1 MQTSVIK
8 KTLPLALL
16 LVTGSA
22 WAEWLK
28 VGSSTEDNF
37 YFDSSIIRVEGDKRK
52 VWELVDYKQRDKYGA
67 FSARMRNEY
76 DCKLEKVQIL
86 SATLHS
92 EPMAAGKTLSNEQYT
107 TRLVGRAASYL
118 CTDCFENSLRQV
130 TLAKIIRVIQVKGG
144 AGGKTVQNP
153 VPESVKSL

>member
-28 VGSSTEDNF
+28 VGSSTEDTF

-76 DCKLEKVQIL
+76 DCKLEKFKFCPQLCIRSRWL
-86 SATLHS
+86 QGRLYQMSNTPQKTGRTCRQLPLH
-92 EPMAAGKTLSNEQYT
+92 
-107 TRLVGRAASYL
+107 
-118 CTDCFENSLRQV
+118 
-130 TLAKIIRVIQVKGG
+130 
-144 AGGKTVQNP
+144 
-153 VPESVKSL
+153 

>member
-28 VGSSTEDNF
+28 VGFSTEDTF
-37 YFDSSIIRVEGDKRK
+37 YFDYSTIRVEGDKRK
-52 VWELVDYKQRDKYGA
+52 VWEPVDYKQRNKYGA

-76 DCKLEKVQIL
+76 DCKREKVQIL

-92 EPMAAGKTLSNEQYT
+92 ESMAPGSNLRRRQHPG
-107 TRLVGRAASYL
+107 RLRRIDRRPGQL
-118 CTDCFENSLRQV
+118 CTV
-130 TLAKIIRVIQVKGG
+130 M
-144 AGGKTVQNP
+144 NP
-153 VPESVKSL
+153 

>member
-76 DCKLEKVQIL
+76 DCKREKVQIL

-107 TRLVGRAASYL
+107 TEDWSDVPPATSALTVL
-118 CTDCFENSLRQV
+118 KIVC
-130 TLAKIIRVIQVKGG
+130 AK
-144 AGGKTVQNP
+144 
-153 VPESVKSL
+153 

>member
-28 VGSSTEDNF
+28 VGSSAEDTF
-37 YFDSSIIRVEGDKRK
+37 YFDSSTIRVEGDKRK

-76 DCKLEKVQIL
+76 DCKHEK
-86 SATLHS
+86 S
-92 EPMAAGKTLSNEQYT
+92 SNSV
-107 TRLVGRAASYL
+107 RNFAFGVDGGREDSI
-118 CTDCFENSLRQV
+118 
-130 TLAKIIRVIQVKGG
+130 K
-144 AGGKTVQNP
+144 
-153 VPESVKSL
+153 

>member
-8 KTLPLALL
+8 KTLLLALL

-28 VGSSTEDNF
+28 VGSSTEDTF
-37 YFDSSIIRVEGDKRK
+37 YFDSSTIRVEGDKRK

-76 DCKLEKVQIL
+76 DCKREKVQIL

-92 EPMAAGKTLSNEQYT
+92 ESMAPGSNLRRRQHPG
-107 TRLVGRAASYL
+107 RLRRTDRRPGQL
-118 CTDCFENSLRQV
+118 CTV
-130 TLAKIIRVIQVKGG
+130 M
-144 AGGKTVQNP
+144 NP
-153 VPESVKSL
+153 

>member
-8 KTLPLALL
+8 KTLLLALL

-22 WAEWLK
+22 WAEWFK
-28 VGSSTEDNF
+28 VGSSAEDTF
-37 YFDSSIIRVEGDKRK
+37 YFDSSTIRVEGDKRK

-76 DCKLEKVQIL
+76 DCKREKVQIL

-92 EPMAAGKTLSNEQYT
+92 ESMAAGKTL
-107 TRLVGRAASYL
+107 
-118 CTDCFENSLRQV
+118 
-130 TLAKIIRVIQVKGG
+130 
-144 AGGKTVQNP
+144 
-153 VPESVKSL
+153 